1 MIIPQDIVVHGIHVA
16 AMDEAYETYA
26 ADDDNDDT
34 DDGNDDDDPSI
45 I

>member
-1 MIIPQDIVVHGIHVA
+1 MIIPQDIVVHGIPVA
-16 AMDEAYETYA
+16 AMDKAYETYA

-34 DDGNDDDDPSI
+34 DDGNDDDPSI

>member
-16 AMDEAYETYA
+16 ALDEAYETYA
-26 ADDDNDDT
+26 ADDNDDT
-34 DDGNDDDDPSI
+34 DDGNDDDPSI